1 MILREMSMQIKYLAK
16 EGVPKSRIA
25 RQLGVSRST
34 VYNHLG
40 NPGPSKVRKKRV
52 SKLERFKGYIRGR
65 LEQFD
70 LPCTVLHRELL
81 GLGYAG
87 GLTILRDY
95 VRPLKRN
102 LTRRVSERFET
113 DPGRQAQIDWGECGS
128 ITVGGERKKLYVFVL
143 VLGYS
148 RMLFARFTT
157 SSRLSALLSC
167 LQEGFGELG
176 IPRELLVDNMR
187 QAVDQHDVS
196 TGTVRWNK
204 TFLDFVDHHGCLPA
218 ACPPYW
224 PRAKGKVERGVG
236 YIKRSFLEGRSFTDL
251 ADLNHQTVAW
261 LDTVANVRD
270 HGTTGTRPVDRY
282 VEEAAVLRSLAFVP
296 AYDARPI
303 DFRVVSSDS
312 HISFSGVRYSVDPVA
327 VGRTVAVRPEGDHP
341 GATMSV
347 YLDDRLV
354 ATHRRAIK
362 GSRDITLA
370 EHRDAVRKL
379 SRESQPRIKSTK
391 TPCFVQ
397 LPQQSPDVETRSLAA
412 YDAYAEEVAG

>member
-1 MILREMSMQIKYLAK
+1 MQIKQLSN
-16 EGVPKSRIA
+16 EGVPKVRIA
-25 RQLGVSRST
+25 SHLGVSRST

-40 NPGPSKVRKKRV
+40 GGERSKPRKKRV
-52 SKLERFKGYIRGR
+52 SKLDPFKGHIGSR

-70 LPCTVLHRELL
+70 LPCTVLHRELAA
-81 GLGYAG
+81 LGYAG

-95 VRPLKRN
+95 VRPFKRD

-113 DPGRQAQIDWGECGS
+113 EPGRQAQIDWGECGS
-128 ITVGGERKKLYVFVL
+128 IEVGGERKKLYVFVL

-157 SSRLSALLSC
+157 SSRLPELLAC
-167 LQEGFGELG
+167 LQEAFGELG
-176 IPRELLVDNMR
+176 IPRQLLVDNMR

-204 TFLDFVDHHGCLPA
+204 TFLDFADHHGCLPA

-236 YIKRSFLEGRSFTDL
+236 YIKRSFLEGRSFTGL
-251 ADLNHQTVAW
+251 ADLNRQIVSW
-261 LDTVANVRD
+261 LGTVANVRD
-270 HGTTGTRPVDRY
+270 HGTTG
-282 VEEAAVLRSLAFVP
+282 
-296 AYDARPI
+296 ARPI
-303 DFRVVSSDS
+303 DRYAEEASALCSLTRVPVYDTRPVEFRVVSSDS

-327 VGRTVAVRPEGDHP
+327 VGRTVTVRPEGDHP
-341 GATMSV
+341 GAAMNV

-354 ATHRRAIK
+354 ATHRRATR
-362 GSRDITLA
+362 GSRDITLT

-379 SRESQPRIKSTK
+379 SRESQPRTKSTK
-391 TPCFVQ
+391 APCFVQ
-397 LPQQSPDVETRSLAA
+397 LPQQSPDVEIRSLAA
-412 YDAYAEEVAG
+412 YDAYVEEVAG

>member
-1 MILREMSMQIKYLAK
+1 MQIKHLSK

-34 VYNHLG
+34 VYNHLQ
-40 NPGPSKVRKKRV
+40 SSVLVKSRKKRV
-52 SKLERFKGYIRGR
+52 SKLDRFQGYIGSR

-70 LPCTVLHRELL
+70 LPCTVLRRELVA
-81 GLGYAG
+81 LGYDG

-113 DPGRQAQIDWGECGS
+113 KPGRQAQIDWGECGS
-128 ITVGGERKKLYVFVL
+128 IQVGGERKKLYVFVM

-157 SSRLSALLSC
+157 SSRLPALLSC
-167 LQEGFGELG
+167 LREGFGEVG
-176 IPRELLVDNMR
+176 IPREILVDNMR

-204 TFLDFVDHHGCLPA
+204 TFLDFAEHHGFLPA

-251 ADLNHQTVAW
+251 ADLNRQIVTW

-270 HGTTGTRPVDRY
+270 HGTTG
-282 VEEAAVLRSLAFVP
+282 
-296 AYDARPI
+296 ARPI
-303 DFRVVSSDS
+303 DRYAEEASALCSLTRVPVYDTRPIELRVVSSDS

-327 VGRTVAVRPEGDHP
+327 VGRTVSVRPEGDDP
-341 GATMSV
+341 GATLSV
-347 YLDDRLV
+347 YLADQLV
-354 ATHRRAIK
+354 AMHKRAPR

-370 EHRDAVRKL
+370 EHRDAVRIL
-379 SRESQPRIKSTK
+379 SRKSLPGIKATK
-391 TPCFVQ
+391 APCFVQ
-397 LPQQSPDVETRSLAA
+397 LPQQSPDVEVRSLAV
-412 YDAYAEEVAG
+412 YDAYVEEVAG